1 MIDLI
6 VDRKASR
13 SDVAGGIC
21 YHAVISRSHCMLSGA
36 SFLFAITVSQQ
47 TCVIRS
53 RQHALHSVRACF
65 ALFNSVTDCR
75 DVAR

>member
-36 SFLFAITVSQQ
+36 SFLFAITVGQQ

-53 RQHALHSVRACF
+53 RQHALHCLTV
-65 ALFNSVTDCR
+65 
-75 DVAR
+75 

>member
-21 YHAVISRSHCMLSGA
+21 YHAVISRSHSMLSGA
-36 SFLFAITVSQQ
+36 SILFAITVSEQI
-47 TCVIRS
+47 CVIRS
-53 RQHALHSVRACF
+53 KQPALHCASVCDF
-65 ALFNSVTDCR
+65 
-75 DVAR
+75 